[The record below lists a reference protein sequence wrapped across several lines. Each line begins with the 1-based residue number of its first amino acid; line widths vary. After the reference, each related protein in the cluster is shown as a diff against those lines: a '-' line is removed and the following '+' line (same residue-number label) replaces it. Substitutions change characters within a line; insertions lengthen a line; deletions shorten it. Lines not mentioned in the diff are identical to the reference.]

1 MDVHAN
7 VDGISTDTNP
17 SLGISRTTAA
27 RWRPAR
33 DSTSPSPTCTTACGC
48 GSSWTGRTR
57 AWWSRRRGAMID
69 RSSHSARAL
78 YASVM

>member
-27 RWRPAR
+27 R
-33 DSTSPSPTCTTACGC
+33 
-48 GSSWTGRTR
+48 
-57 AWWSRRRGAMID
+57 
-69 RSSHSARAL
+69 
-78 YASVM
+78 